1 MAAYVQDTIA
11 AIATAVGPGAISVLR
26 LSGVEARSMAGDLL
40 RSHDGGRLDLDSTH
54 RARHGRLVRPED
66 ETIIDDVLALPMW
79 GPRSYT
85 GEDTVEI
92 HCHGGR
98 VIADLA
104 LRAALAAGARSA
116 RAGEFTERAYLNGR
130 LDLCQAEAVAEVIA
144 AGSEA
149 ALSAARRTL
158 DGELSS
164 TIAGLR
170 DQLLDARA
178 LTEAHLDFPEEDLPS
193 AVAEELTALLA
204 HVRSQVADLE
214 QSYQR
219 GRLVRDGARVV
230 LVGRPNAGKSSLLN
244 ALLGRDRALVSD
256 EAGTTR
262 DYLEEPL
269 DLGGQQALLCD
280 TAGLRETTSR
290 IEQAG
295 VERTRGQIRDADV
308 VVFLVDGSE
317 VPNDEDWALLAELD
331 PEKTVCV
338 RSKCDLA
345 PAWSENSK
353 ECGTRAS
360 FLSVSARNRI
370 GLEPLH
376 EAIVRRLP
384 ATPSLGS
391 GLMITNA
398 RHHEAL
404 LRSRAPL
411 ERASGLVSDRAELE
425 LVSAELQVAGDA
437 LGEILGKTDTEDV
450 LDRIFSRFCV
460 GK

>member
-11 AIATAVGPGAISVLR
+11 AIATAVGPGAMSVLR
-26 LSGVEARSMAGDLL
+26 LSGVEARSMAEDLL
-40 RSHDGGRLDLDSTH
+40 RNQEGGRLDLDATH

-66 ETIIDDVLALPMW
+66 QTIIDDVLVLPMW

-144 AGSEA
+144 AGSET
-149 ALSAARRTL
+149 ALVAARRTL
-158 DGELSS
+158 DGELSAV
-164 TIAGLR
+164 IAGLR
-170 DQLLDARA
+170 DRLLDARA

-193 AVAEELTALLA
+193 SVAEELTALLA
-204 HVRSQVADLE
+204 QVQSQVVGLE
-214 QSYQR
+214 RSYQR

-269 DLGGQQALLCD
+269 DLGGHQTLLCD
-280 TAGLRETTSR
+280 TAGLREAESR

-295 VERTRGQIRDADV
+295 VERTRDQMRDADV

-317 VPNDEDWALLAELD
+317 TPNGEDLALLTELG

-338 RSKCDLA
+338 RSKCDL
-345 PAWSENSK
+345 PQAWSDDSE
-353 ECGTRAS
+353 ELGTP
-360 FLSVSARNRI
+360 FLSVSARDRV
-370 GLEPLH
+370 GLESLQD
-376 EAIVRRLP
+376 AIVGRLP
-384 ATPSLGS
+384 TTPSVGS

-404 LRSRAPL
+404 RRSRAPL
-411 ERASGLVSDRAELE
+411 DRAADLVSNRSELE

-437 LGEILGKTDTEDV
+437 LGEILGKTDSEDV